1 MNKVETC
8 ITFSDVILVKKSVTT
23 AVDQTLTCTINGL
36 TANGAAAT
44 VEWKDPNGKKVADDM
59 DYEINNGRPDSSGTQ
74 SAELTI
80 KAAKLD
86 RDFASETSFTYT
98 CSVKSGLYTNS
109 PSSPQFEIVA
119 EVLKLGNVMYY

>member
-1 MNKVETC
+1 
-8 ITFSDVILVKKSVTT
+8 
-23 AVDQTLTCTINGL
+23 
-36 TANGAAAT
+36 
-44 VEWKDPNGKKVADDM
+44 M
-59 DYEINNGRPDSSGTQ
+59 DYDINNGRPDSRGTQ

-86 RDFASETSFTYT
+86 QDFASETSFTYT

-119 EVLKLGNVMYY
+119 EVLKLGNVMQNVLLDYLNFIKCLSKYRDQ

>member
-8 ITFSDVILVKKSVTT
+8 ITFSDVISVKKSVTT

-44 VEWKDPNGKKVADDM
+44 VEWKDPNGKKVTDDM
-59 DYEINNGRPDSSGTQ
+59 DYDINNGRPDSSGTQ

-86 RDFASETSFTYT
+86 QDFASETSFTYT